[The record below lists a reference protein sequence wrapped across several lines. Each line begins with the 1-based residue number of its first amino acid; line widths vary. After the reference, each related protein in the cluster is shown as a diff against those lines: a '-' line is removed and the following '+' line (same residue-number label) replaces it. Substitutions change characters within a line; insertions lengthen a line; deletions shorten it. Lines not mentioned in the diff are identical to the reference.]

1 MLTSI
6 KKNGIINY
14 EIRYW
19 ELAQQV
25 EQLAVNQ
32 LVIGSNP
39 ILPAIYD
46 NVFIL
51 LKNKDIGSNPII
63 IKKNKNKNSMVGYA
77 NGKQTVC

>member
-51 LKNKDIGSNPII
+51 
-63 IKKNKNKNSMVGYA
+63 
-77 NGKQTVC
+77 

>member
-63 IKKNKNKNSMVGYA
+63 IKIK
-77 NGKQTVC
+77 